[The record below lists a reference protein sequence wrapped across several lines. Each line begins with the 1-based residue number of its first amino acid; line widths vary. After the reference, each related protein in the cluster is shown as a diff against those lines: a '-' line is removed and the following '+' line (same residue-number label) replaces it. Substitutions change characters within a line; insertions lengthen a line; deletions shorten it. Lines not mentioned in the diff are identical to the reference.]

1 MAEDLV
7 SSLERSL
14 QSCITLLGVDSLEKL
29 KSQNIDNKAGVEA
42 AISRF
47 LECAKQLEEDF
58 LKKQAYVRVQHPDES
73 LKQEISQLRM
83 EIKQKEEVLGKLSEK
98 VSNWT
103 KVVDDL
109 QRKQK
114 LETDLANGIMPNFP
128 S

>member
-1 MAEDLV
+1 
-7 SSLERSL
+7 
-14 QSCITLLGVDSLEKL
+14 
-29 KSQNIDNKAGVEA
+29 
-42 AISRF
+42 
-47 LECAKQLEEDF
+47 
-58 LKKQAYVRVQHPDES
+58 
-73 LKQEISQLRM
+73 M

-98 VSNWT
+98 VSNWS